1 VKIDDLTVG
10 QLRQSVS
17 KYRPYLLTV
26 LAVFLLAVV
35 LPGTRQGTEQEDLA
49 ATGGGFATT
58 QTTVAGQAATSEGGA
73 VDAAAAPAAGGTA
86 VVAGAGGGGAAGGAA
101 RSSATAPTAGGTA
114 AAGPVAPA
122 ARAAGGADAALAARD
137 CDPATGRI
145 KIPSVYAPNCV
156 PEWDGVS
163 DPGPYY
169 RGVTKNTVKVVQYDA
184 EENAQAAALAAAPD
198 DTTPEEDAAN
208 QKKLIE
214 AYEAHFETYG
224 RTVEIVTVKATG
236 PEDDDEAAKAD
247 AIKIATEIKAF
258 AVFGGPGGTNAFADE
273 LAARGVLCFCT
284 VSQPIEN
291 YQKWAPYVWSD
302 LMASTQGYVH
312 RAEYVCKKLQGRPPK
327 HYGNSV
333 PEKVDKT
340 KPRVFGI
347 MYYETADGAFKA
359 GIDFFNKE
367 LAGCGAKMKEVAAFT
382 GANINPT
389 ATQEQARTIIAK
401 FKDSGVSSALFSGD
415 PLSPIFFTQEATKA
429 AYQPEWIITGS
440 ALTDVAFFARTYDQT
455 QWGRAFGISY
465 LTARVDESVTENEL
479 TLAQWHG
486 GAKLTSS
493 PAILGLGRLY
503 TGMHLAGPRLNPET
517 FRDGLFS
524 FKPTK
529 GFITRFATSYGR
541 TIWPFDDYLAADD
554 ATEIWWDTS
563 ARGKDETGVDGA
575 GLYRYVD
582 GGKRFL
588 PGEWPAGEPKAFVT
602 DGTTLLYTERPPQDR
617 LPEYPHE
624 DVHVRGPN
632 RAKP

>member
-1 VKIDDLTVG
+1 MKIDDLTVG
-10 QLRQSVS
+10 QLRKSVAL
-17 KYRPYLLTV
+17 YRPYLLTV
-26 LAVFLLAVV
+26 LVVFLLAVV
-35 LPGTRQGTEQEDLA
+35 LPGTRQAPEEELSAVGPTETQSATVADSGAVADTGAPTEAAPTDGTTGATVA
-49 ATGGGFATT
+49 AGGGAKP
-58 QTTVAGQAATSEGGA
+58 VAGAK
-73 VDAAAAPAAGGTA
+73 PAAGG
-86 VVAGAGGGGAAGGAA
+86 
-101 RSSATAPTAGGTA
+101 GGTA
-114 AAGPVAPA
+114 TAAPSTPPA

-156 PEWDGVS
+156 PAWDGAS

-169 RGVTKNTVKVVQYDA
+169 RGVTKDKVKVVQYDA

-214 AYEAHFETYG
+214 AFEAHFETYG
-224 RTVEIVTVKATG
+224 RTVEVVTIKATG

-247 AIKIATEIKAF
+247 AIAIATEHKAF
-258 AVFGGPGGTNAFADE
+258 AVFGGPSGTNAFADE
-273 LAARGVLCFCT
+273 LVARGVLCFCT

-291 YQKWAPYVWSD
+291 YLKWAPYVWSD

-312 RAEYVCKKLQGRPPK
+312 RAEYICKRLHGKAPK
-327 HYGNSV
+327 WYGNSV
-333 PEKVDKT
+333 PEKVDKA
-340 KPRVFGI
+340 KPRTFGL
-347 MYYETADGAFKA
+347 MYYETEDGAFKA
-359 GIDFFNKE
+359 GIDFFEKE
-367 LAGCGAKMKEVAAFT
+367 LTSKCGAKMKEIAAFT
-382 GANINPT
+382 GANLDPT

-401 FKDSGVSSALFSGD
+401 FKDSGVSSAVFSGD
-415 PLSPIFFTQEATKA
+415 PLSPIFFTQEATKQ

-455 QWGRAFGISY
+455 QWARAFGISY
-465 LTARVDESVTENEL
+465 LTARVDEAVTENEL
-479 TLAQWHG
+479 TMAQWHF

-493 PAILGLGRLY
+493 PAVLGLGRLY
-503 TGMHLAGPRLNPET
+503 LGMHLAGPKLTPET

-541 TIWPFDDYLAADD
+541 TIWPWDDYLAADD
-554 ATEIWWDTS
+554 ATEIWWDPNVG
-563 ARGKDETGVDGA
+563 GKDETGVDGK

-588 PGEWPAGEPKAFVT
+588 PGEWPTGEPKVFVT
-602 DGTTLLYTERPPQDR
+602 EGTSLLYTERPAPDR